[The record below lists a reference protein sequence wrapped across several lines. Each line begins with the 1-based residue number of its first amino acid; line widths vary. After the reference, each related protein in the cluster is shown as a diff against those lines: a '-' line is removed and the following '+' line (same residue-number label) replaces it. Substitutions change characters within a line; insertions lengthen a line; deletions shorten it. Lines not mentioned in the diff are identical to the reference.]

1 MSAVRVRRA
10 GADDLDLLAPLFD
23 AYRVFYGQDSDLAAA
38 HRFLAVRQAAGE
50 SQLILA
56 EADGEAVGFVQ
67 LYPFFSSVRL
77 ARLLVLNDLY
87 VAEGARRMGVARALI
102 DGAAELARDRG
113 CHGLMLETAEDNR
126 AAQTLYEK
134 LGWEQQT
141 GFRVYTLR
149 IE

>member
-1 MSAVRVRRA
+1 
-10 GADDLDLLAPLFD
+10 
-23 AYRVFYGQDSDLAAA
+23 
-38 HRFLAVRQAAGE
+38 
-50 SQLILA
+50 
-56 EADGEAVGFVQ
+56 VQ

-113 CHGLMLETAEDNR
+113 CHGLMLETAEENH